1 MNKGDLITQVAE
13 AAGITKGQATDAV
26 NSVLGGIES
35 TLKSGD
41 KASFIGFGTFST
53 SQRAARDGRNPATGA
68 TIKIPAKTMV
78 KFKAGKALSE
88 ACNS

>member
-1 MNKGDLITQVAE
+1 MNKGELINSVAE
-13 AAGITKGQATDAV
+13 AAGITKGQATEAV
-26 NSVLGGIES
+26 NSVFSGIEKS
-35 TLKSGD
+35 LKKGD

-53 SQRAARDGRNPATGA
+53 NRRKARDGRNPATGA

-88 ACNS
+88 ACN